1 MNALLANK
9 FLDQECSEPVKS
21 CLLYGTPIPCTG
33 LLDGGY
39 SFSAEST
46 EGGNNDDVSGS
57 LDFAS
62 AEDDFYPH
70 GEDKPLSDTNPL
82 FSPTS
87 GRPLLQR
94 AASSKGSAKF
104 APVKTD
110 VDPYLVRDEPTTLTK
125 VNFDL
130 SFSAPWRSAYGK
142 LLDTLGYPQ
151 PVVKSAAAVATPA
164 RVHTVGLGGAAVL
177 LGVTGCFAGYA
188 FYARKM
194 R

>member
-9 FLDQECSEPVKS
+9 FLDQERSELVKS

-33 LLDGGY
+33 LLEGSY
-39 SFSAEST
+39 SAEST
-46 EGGNNDDVSGS
+46 EGGDISGS

-87 GRPLLQR
+87 GKPLLQR
-94 AASSKGSAKF
+94 AASSKGSNKF
-104 APVKTD
+104 APVKTTT
-110 VDPYLVRDEPTTLTK
+110 DPYMVSDEPTTLVK
-125 VNFDL
+125 VNVDL
-130 SFSAPWRSAYGK
+130 SFSAPWRSAYNK
-142 LLDTLGYPQ
+142 VLSALGYPQ
-151 PVVKSAAAVATPA
+151 PAAKSVAAVATPA
-164 RVHTVGLGGAAVL
+164 GVHTVGLGGAAVL
-177 LGVTGCFAGYA
+177 FGVTSCFAGYA
-188 FYARKM
+188 FYARKT